1 MKLIAERKIDEL
13 GRIVLPAE
21 VRLKNGIT
29 QKSTISIYEDNGKIV
44 LEKAEP
50 SCKLCGSSVNINEE
64 LSLCGEC
71 IVKVKQY

>member
-21 VRLKNGIT
+21 VRLKDGIT

-44 LEKAEP
+44 LEKTEP